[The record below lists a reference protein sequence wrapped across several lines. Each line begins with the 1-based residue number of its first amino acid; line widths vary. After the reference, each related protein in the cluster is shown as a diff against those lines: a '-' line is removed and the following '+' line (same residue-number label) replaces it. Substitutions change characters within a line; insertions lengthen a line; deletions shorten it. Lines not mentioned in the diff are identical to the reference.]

1 MKMTNEQI
9 QNFSKQIEEAGLKSD
24 SNTNEFVKGLHHFVV
39 HTVIEDGKY
48 DETFAGFP
56 KAFENCFE
64 DTTEDGHDLVVDMF
78 YLEDCTVEE
87 AEEIVSWLKNNKNW
101 TSYSRE

>member
-9 QNFSKQIEEAGLKSD
+9 QNYASQIEEAGLKSD
-24 SNTNEFVKGLHHFVV
+24 SDTNEFVKGLHHFVV
-39 HTVIEDGKY
+39 RTVIEDGKY

-56 KAFENCFE
+56 KAFEACFE
-64 DTTEDGHDLVVDMF
+64 DTTADGKDEACHMF
-78 YLEDCTVEE
+78 YLENCTVED

-101 TSYSRE
+101 ESYSRD

>member
-24 SNTNEFVKGLHHFVV
+24 SNSNEFVQGLHHYVV
-39 HTVIEDGKY
+39 HTEIEDGKY

-56 KAFENCFE
+56 KAFENCWE
-64 DTTEDGHDLVVDMF
+64 DYENGKDQVYDMF

-87 AEEIVSWLKNNKNW
+87 AEEIVSWLKNNNNW
-101 TSYSRE
+101 SSYSRD